1 MQRKR
6 GLHELYFDAKDTTGL
21 QAVATPIV
29 PIPIVP
35 ANGSDVDAPVLSGDM
50 YSSDRVDGFDLGRLG
65 LAYGSRP
72 GDLNWKPDANLNW
85 DGYAS

>member
-1 MQRKR
+1 VQRKR

-35 ANGSDVDAPVLSGDM
+35 ANGSDVDAPVLSG
-50 YSSDRVDGFDLGRLG
+50 
-65 LAYGSRP
+65 
-72 GDLNWKPDANLNW
+72 
-85 DGYAS
+85 